1 MISYYS
7 YGVKAKAWISLA
19 LLLPVP
25 SLGVLFAMR
34 WYPDT
39 AIGVGAWMFSKAW
52 ILLLPLF
59 WHVVVERQKIKV
71 SKPGPGLGAGAVSG
85 LVIMAII
92 FAAYFF
98 FARHIIDFER
108 MKAMAAE
115 VGLDS
120 LSRYLL
126 GVLYWCTLNS
136 ILEEYVWRWFVF
148 RQFEKVIGGK
158 AAVVASGF
166 GFTVH
171 HFFALTLYFGLGL
184 NLFACLG
191 IFIGGTL
198 WSVLYLRYRS
208 IWPAYLSHAIVD
220 VAVFV
225 VGYVLF
231 FT

>member
-1 MISYYS
+1 M
-7 YGVKAKAWISLA
+7 KTKAWVALA

-25 SLGVLFAMR
+25 TLGVLFAMR

-39 AIGVGAWMFSKAW
+39 AIGIGAWIFSKAW

-59 WHVVVERQKIKV
+59 WHVVVDREKIKV
-71 SKPGPGLGAGAVSG
+71 SKPGPGLGVGAVSG

-108 MKAMAAE
+108 MKTMAAE

-120 LSRYLL
+120 LPRYLL

-148 RQFEKVIGGK
+148 RQFEKVIGGR

-184 NLFACLG
+184 NLLACLG

-198 WSVLYLRYRS
+198 WSFLYLRYRS
-208 IWPAYLSHAIVD
+208 IWPCYLSHAIVD